1 MDDQIETCDNVS
13 YLSRKEFLQAQAS
26 AKQQANGSDE
36 EPQYDACLFT
46 RENIAYGKF
55 VSSINTNPLS
65 SGSYASANGDAPVII
80 NTTETKVAL
89 NPMYDVVQ
97 PSGGNRG
104 NKMVVQAPPA
114 LLSVSRSVSLLP
126 GATGGG
132 GGMRK
137 AASSGILPEAKC

>member
-1 MDDQIETCDNVS
+1 MDDQIETCDNVA

-26 AKQQANGSDE
+26 AKQQASGNDE

-55 VSSINTNPLS
+55 VSSRNTNQLS
-65 SGSYASANGDAPVII
+65 SGSYASANGDALNP
-80 NTTETKVAL
+80 KVAL
-89 NPMYDVVQ
+89 NPMYNVVQ
-97 PSGGNRG
+97 PSGGNHG
-104 NKMVVQAPPA
+104 NKMVIQTPPA
-114 LLSVSRSVSLLP
+114 LPLVSVSRSVSLLP

-137 AASSGILPEAKC
+137 AVSSGILPEAKC